1 MSKSKKKK
9 KKTTNRPK
17 GWLIAPKQIDAWI
30 LKASDQI
37 RHKDYD
43 GAIRTCK
50 KTLIYLPKGDK
61 VRAEVLG
68 LMGTSYAMQKNF
80 EESYQIFLEAVAID
94 KKDAYLWF
102 NHSLSCRYTS
112 RSGESLRS
120 MEKAVL
126 LEGDGDMAKEFTKE
140 LAFARKIAESELA
153 TRSEGFTLDELIE
166 QQGYFQEGMRFSE
179 QGNWAKAE
187 ERFRKTIDM
196 NDCLPQPWSNLGI
209 ALQMQDRFDA
219 AEDAYKRALEIDP
232 KYKNAKKQLKNLK
245 KQRAHPD
252 TKPGYKIISPFDK
265 MKIPSLTIK
274 EE

>member
-1 MSKSKKKK
+1 MSKKKK
-9 KKTTNRPK
+9 KKKKTANRPK

-30 LKASDQI
+30 LKTSDQI
-37 RHKDYD
+37 RDKDYN

-50 KTLIYLPKGDK
+50 KILIYLPKRDK

-68 LMGTSYAMQKNF
+68 YMGTAYAMQKKF
-80 EESYQIFLEAVAID
+80 DEAYQTFSEAIQID
-94 KKDAYLWF
+94 KKDSYLWF

-112 RSGESLRS
+112 RSGVSLRS

-179 QGNWAKAE
+179 QGKWEEAE
-187 ERFRKTIDM
+187 ERFRKTIEM
-196 NDCLPQPWSNLGI
+196 SDCLPQPWSNLGI
-209 ALQMQDRFDA
+209 ALQMQERFDE

-245 KQRAHPD
+245 KQRAHPNI
-252 TKPGYKIISPFDK
+252 KPNYKISSPFDK
-265 MKIPSLTIK
+265 MKNPSITIK

>member
-1 MSKSKKKK
+1 MSKTKK
-9 KKTTNRPK
+9 KKTAKRPK
-17 GWLIAPKQIDAWI
+17 GWLIDPQQIDNWLI
-30 LKASDQI
+30 KASDQI
-37 RHKDYD
+37 RDEDYN

-50 KTLIYLPKGDK
+50 KILIYLPKADK

-80 EESYQIFLEAVAID
+80 EDSYQTFSEAVKID
-94 KKDAYLWF
+94 KEDAYLWF

-112 RSGESLRS
+112 RTGESLHS

-126 LEGDGDMAKEFTKE
+126 LEGDGEMAAQFAKA
-140 LAFARKIAESELA
+140 LAFAQKIAGSELA
-153 TRSEGFTLDELIE
+153 TRDEGFSLEELIE
-166 QQGYFQEGMRFSE
+166 QQGYFQEGMRLSGLGKWKESE
-179 QGNWAKAE
+179 E
-187 ERFRKTIDM
+187 CFRKTIQM
-196 NDCLPQPWSNLGI
+196 GDCLPQPWSNLGI

-245 KQRAHPD
+245 KQRTHPD
-252 TKPGYKIISPFDK
+252 IKPKFRISSPFDD
-265 MKIPSLTIK
+265 MKNPSLTIK

>member
-1 MSKSKKKK
+1 MSKKKK
-9 KKTTNRPK
+9 TKKKRSNHPK
-17 GWLIAPKQIDAWI
+17 GWLIDPKQVDAWI

-43 GAIRTCK
+43 GVIRTCK

-80 EESYQIFLEAVAID
+80 EEAYQTFSEAIQID
-94 KKDAYLWF
+94 KEDAYLWL

-126 LEGDGDMAKEFTKE
+126 LEGDGEMAADFAKELNLT
-140 LAFARKIAESELA
+140 RKIAESELA
-153 TRSEGFTLDELIE
+153 TRDEGFTLDELIE
-166 QQGYFQEGMRFSE
+166 QQEYFQEGMRLSE
-179 QGNWAKAE
+179 QGKWEKAE

-209 ALQMQDRFDA
+209 ALQMQERFDE
-219 AEDAYKRALEIDP
+219 AEDAYKRALDIDP

-252 TKPGYKIISPFDK
+252 IKPEYKIISPFDK
-265 MKIPSLTIK
+265 KNPTLIIK
-274 EE
+274 DE